1 MTQAVPRLH
10 NAFKQALAE
19 GKPQIGLWLGL
30 ADSYAAEIM
39 GGVGYDWLLIDTE
52 HVPNDLRSS
61 LAQMQGIA
69 SAAMA
74 VPGSVNS
81 HPVVRLPVSDATL
94 VKQYLD
100 IGAQTLLLPMID
112 TAEQAADAVR
122 FMRYP
127 PEGVRGMGS
136 GISRSSRWHRF
147 SNYISEA
154 NEQVCLLVQV
164 ETCEAISNLDA
175 IAATPG
181 VDGVFIG
188 PADLSASM
196 GYAGKAD
203 HPDVCAVIEDAIAR
217 IRKGGKAAGILC
229 ANEALAQHYLKLGA
243 QFVAVGVDTSL
254 LNNAAKA
261 LLARFKQEAAPAAT
275 TSSGY

>member
-1 MTQAVPRLH
+1 MSSVPRLH
-10 NAFKQALAE
+10 NAFKHALTE

-39 GGVGYDWLLIDTE
+39 GGVGYDWLLIDNE

-61 LAQMQGIA
+61 LAQMQAIA
-69 SAAMA
+69 SAAQA
-74 VPGSVNS
+74 IAGSVNS
-81 HPVVRLPVSDATL
+81 HPVVRLPVADATL

-112 TAEQAADAVR
+112 TPQQALEAVS

-127 PEGVRGMGS
+127 PHGIRGMGS

-147 SNYISEA
+147 PNYISEA
-154 NEQVCLLVQV
+154 NDQVCLLVQV
-164 ETCEAISNLDA
+164 ETRQALDNLDA

-196 GYAGKAD
+196 GHAGNSE
-203 HPDVCAVIEDAIAR
+203 HPAVRAAIDDAIKR
-217 IRKGGKAAGILC
+217 IRKAGKAAGILC
-229 ANEALAQHYLKLGA
+229 ANQTLAAHYLEQGA

-254 LNNAAKA
+254 LANAAKA
-261 LLARFKQEAAPAAT
+261 LLANFKEQPIGPVAGV
-275 TSSGY
+275 SGY

>member
-1 MTQAVPRLH
+1 MSQVPRLH
-10 NAFKQALAE
+10 NAFKQALRD
-19 GKPQIGLWLGL
+19 GKPQIGLWVGL
-30 ADSYAAEIM
+30 ADAYAAELL
-39 GGVGYDWLLIDTE
+39 GGVGYDWLLIDNE
-52 HVPNDLRSS
+52 HVPNDLRTS

-69 SAAMA
+69 SAVHA
-74 VPGSVNS
+74 VPGSVDS
-81 HPVVRLPVSDATL
+81 HPVVRLPVADATL

-112 TAEQAADAVR
+112 TAEQAADAVS

-127 PEGVRGMGS
+127 PEGIRGMGS

-147 SNYISEA
+147 SNYVSEA

-164 ETCEAISNLDA
+164 ETCEAIANLDA

-196 GYAGKAD
+196 GFVGQTS
-203 HPDVCAVIEDAIAR
+203 HPQVCAVIDEAIGR
-217 IRKGGKAAGILC
+217 IRKAGKAVGILC
-229 ANEALAQHYLKLGA
+229 ANEELAKHYLKLGA

-254 LNNAAKA
+254 LNAAAKS
-261 LLARFKQEAAPAAT
+261 LLAKFKDAAPT
-275 TSSGY
+275 TPVSNSGY

>member
-1 MTQAVPRLH
+1 MSTPRLH
-10 NAFKQALAE
+10 NPFKQALAE

-39 GGVGYDWLLIDTE
+39 GGVGYDWLLIDNE
-52 HVPNDLRSS
+52 HVPNDVRST
-61 LAQMQGIA
+61 LTQLQAIG
-69 SAAMA
+69 SAVHA
-74 VPGSVNS
+74 VPGSVDT
-81 HPVVRLPVSDATL
+81 HPVVRLPVADPVL

-112 TAEQAADAVR
+112 TAEQAQDAVR
-122 FMRYP
+122 AMRYP
-127 PEGVRGMGS
+127 PEGIRGMGS

-147 SNYISEA
+147 SNYIQEA

-164 ETCEAISNLDA
+164 ESVDAITNLDA

-188 PADLSASM
+188 PSDLSASM
-196 GYAGKAD
+196 GFAGQVD
-203 HPDVCAVIEDAIAR
+203 HPEVCAVIDDAIAR
-217 IRKGGKAAGILC
+217 ILKAGKAVGILC
-229 ANEALAQHYLKLGA
+229 ANEQRAKHYLSLGA

-254 LNNAAKA
+254 LNSAAKG
-261 LLARFKQEAAPAAT
+261 LLAKFKETPSATPAP
-275 TSSGY
+275 SSGY

>member
-1 MTQAVPRLH
+1 MSTPRLH
-10 NAFKQALAE
+10 NPFKQALAE

-39 GGVGYDWLLIDTE
+39 GGVGYDWLLIDNE
-52 HVPNDLRSS
+52 HVPNDVRST
-61 LAQMQGIA
+61 LPQLQAIA
-69 SAAMA
+69 SAVHT
-74 VPGSVNS
+74 VPGSVDS
-81 HPVVRLPVSDATL
+81 HPVVRLPVADPVL

-112 TAEQAADAVR
+112 TAEQAQDAVR
-122 FMRYP
+122 AMRYP
-127 PEGVRGMGS
+127 PEGIRGMGS

-147 SNYISEA
+147 SNYIQEA

-164 ETCEAISNLDA
+164 ETVEAITNLDE

-188 PADLSASM
+188 PSDLSASM
-196 GYAGKAD
+196 GFAGQVD
-203 HPDVCAVIEDAIAR
+203 HPEVCAVIDDAIAR
-217 IRKGGKAAGILC
+217 IRKAGKAVGILC
-229 ANEALAQHYLKLGA
+229 ANEQRAKHYLNLGA

-254 LNNAAKA
+254 LNSAAKA
-261 LLARFKQEAAPAAT
+261 LLAKFKETASTAPAP
-275 TSSGY
+275 SSGY